1 MIDLDGFRQYLTEEE
16 MAGNTVTAY
25 IGALRQYAAQYED
38 ITKANLIA
46 YKQEQL
52 ARHKPATVNLRIAA
66 MLAYCRY
73 ARIPMRLKAVKMPV
87 RTSIDNVITPEQLS
101 ALLRGVARDGNR
113 AWYVNIKL
121 LNTTGMRISEALR
134 ITKRDLMLGSVTM
147 HTKDHMRTI
156 YFPRSLLGDILG
168 DIAGLSAGDLIVR
181 GVRGKP
187 YRSGDAFNRGLKS
200 LADRYGIPREV
211 MHPHSF
217 RHYYA
222 LEFLRR
228 KNDIALLADLLGH
241 RSIDMTR
248 IYLRQTQTRQ
258 QETVDKV
265 VDW

>member
-1 MIDLDGFRQYLTEEE
+1 
-16 MAGNTVTAY
+16 
-25 IGALRQYAAQYED
+25 
-38 ITKANLIA
+38 
-46 YKQEQL
+46 
-52 ARHKPATVNLRIAA
+52 
-66 MLAYCRY
+66 
-73 ARIPMRLKAVKMPV
+73 
-87 RTSIDNVITPEQLS
+87 
-101 ALLRGVARDGNR
+101 
-113 AWYVNIKL
+113 
-121 LNTTGMRISEALR
+121 MRISEALR

-156 YFPRSLLGDILG
+156 YFPRSLLGEILG

-200 LADRYGIPREV
+200 LAERYGIPRET

-258 QETVDKV
+258 QETVDAV